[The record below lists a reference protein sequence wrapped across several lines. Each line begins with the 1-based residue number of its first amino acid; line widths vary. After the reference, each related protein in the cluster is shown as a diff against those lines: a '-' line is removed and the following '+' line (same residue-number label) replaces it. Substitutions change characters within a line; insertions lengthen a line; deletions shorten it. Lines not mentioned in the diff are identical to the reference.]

1 MISSKNKR
9 SLNNTLRKMSTLPV
23 TLIALFMFSGNS
35 EGQTLDQDEEIILYS
50 LVEEKPLFDGKD
62 AEMEFHRYV
71 FQNLRYPDEVK
82 LRGIQGRIFVEFII
96 DTDGS
101 VTDVRLLRG
110 VAPLLNAEVL
120 RVISS
125 SPQWTPGKH
134 EGKVVK
140 VRYQIPVT
148 FKLNAEAS
156 SSNSQNPAVAEKQT
170 SEETV
175 YEDVET
181 KPTFNGKDAETG
193 FPEYVYKNTVYP
205 VISQEKGIQGS
216 VVVGFVIDTDGS
228 VTDVKILRGAD
239 PLLDAEALRV
249 ISASPQWT
257 PGKDVDGN
265 AVKVNYLFPVNF
277 SMYGKSSLP
286 NAKGSEDFTKAVIQP
301 TFYGL
306 NMETG
311 FRTYV
316 GRNTV
321 YPAEAQM
328 ERIQGRVYVEFTID
342 VDGSVTNV
350 TLLRG
355 VHPLLDAEALRV
367 IKSSPKWTPGKDKNG
382 NAVKVKIQFP
392 VSFRLNN

>member
-1 MISSKNKR
+1 
-9 SLNNTLRKMSTLPV
+9 MSNIPV
-23 TLIALFMFSGNS
+23 TLIALFLFSGNS

-101 VTDVRLLRG
+101 VTDVKLLRG

-205 VISQEKGIQGS
+205 IISQEKGIQGS

-228 VTDVKILRGAD
+228 VTDVKILRGVD

-286 NAKGSEDFTKAVIQP
+286 NAKGSEDFTKAAIQP

-311 FRTYV
+311 FRIYV

-321 YPAEAQM
+321 YPTEAQM

-342 VDGSVTNV
+342 VDGSVTDV